1 MSAALLNTVLR
12 AGRALPLNGGERLVL
27 LVAAWRADESGRT
40 FMPGLAVLEQAG
52 LSTQAG
58 YPALRRLAN
67 FGLLRETRPVTIDV
81 SRLHQMACADLLG
94 EGGTSK
100 EVASKQLASTNK
112 EVATISKEVASKEV
126 ANSNKEVASKE
137 IASKQLASKKVANFL
152 ASSLLQD
159 SKELAT
165 YKLETIKTRSVACA
179 REGEPSVSGEGA
191 PKGDGQTEVRAV
203 SPVTGR
209 AEPVTVRGWEN
220 LARFRR
226 AYPKTCRDLQ
236 ALKREWALLEAE
248 GVEGRSVTVDE
259 LLGALEEAKRSKQWQ
274 EEGGRFVPRPEVWL
288 GERQFVP
295 LLRAAAE
302 RRAPTQAEREAA
314 EAARSRERMAVDEE
328 VLAMMEDE
336 DGDHV

>member
-12 AGRALPLNGGERLVL
+12 AGRSLPLNGGERLVL
-27 LVAAWRADESGRT
+27 VVAAWRADESGRT

-94 EGGTSK
+94 EGETSK
-100 EVASKQLASTNK
+100 EVASRQLANASKELANSSKEVASK

-126 ANSNKEVASKE
+126 A
-137 IASKQLASKKVANFL
+137 SKQLASKKVANFL
-152 ASSLLQD
+152 ASNLPQD
-159 SKELAT
+159 GKELAT

-179 REGEPSVSGEGA
+179 REGVPEDCSGASGA

-209 AEPVTVRGWEN
+209 AEPVTVRDKASLGAFMRE
-220 LARFRR
+220 
-226 AYPKTCRDLQ
+226 YPKRSMNRLLVVS
-236 ALKREWALLEAE
+236 AWAAVEAE
-248 GVEGRSVTVDE
+248 GISGARI
-259 LLGALEEAKRSKQWQ
+259 LGAMREAALTKGWQ
-274 EEGGRFVPRPEVWL
+274 EEGGRFVPRAENWL
-288 GERQFVP
+288 RDRGFEQF
-295 LLRAAAE
+295 LEAADRRAS
-302 RRAPTQAEREAA
+302 APTQAQREAA
-314 EAARSRERMAVDEE
+314 EAARARERMAVDEE

-336 DGDHV
+336 NGDHV

>member
-12 AGRALPLNGGERLVL
+12 AGRALPLNGGERLAL

-94 EGGTSK
+94 EGETSK
-100 EVASKQLASTNK
+100 K
-112 EVATISKEVASKEV
+112 VATIGKE
-126 ANSNKEVASKE
+126 
-137 IASKQLASKKVANFL
+137 LASKKVANFV
-152 ASSLLQD
+152 ASNLPQD

-165 YKLETIKTRSVACA
+165 YKLETIKMRSTACA
-179 REGEPSVSGEGA
+179 REGESSVSVGGA
-191 PKGDGQTEVRAV
+191 PTGDGEAEVRAV
-203 SPVTGR
+203 SPATGR
-209 AEPVTVRGWEN
+209 SEPVTVRDKASLGAFMRE
-220 LARFRR
+220 
-226 AYPKTCRDLQ
+226 YPKRSMNRLLVVS
-236 ALKREWALLEAE
+236 AWAAAEAE
-248 GVEGRSVTVDE
+248 GISGARI
-259 LLGALEEAKRSKQWQ
+259 LGAMREAALTKGWQ
-274 EEGGRFVPRPEVWL
+274 EEGGRFVPRAENWL
-288 GERQFVP
+288 RDRGFEQF
-295 LLRAAAE
+295 LREADRRAAV
-302 RRAPTQAEREAA
+302 PTQAEREAA
-314 EAARSRERMAVDEE
+314 EAARARERMAVDEE